1 MYIKVNEFNKGGSKC
16 LKSQKLLLTS
26 FSKRIGY
33 LHDDENAVAI
43 AKQWISPNGI
53 LHNIKELKANV
64 KERNDVGA

>member
-1 MYIKVNEFNKGGSKC
+1 